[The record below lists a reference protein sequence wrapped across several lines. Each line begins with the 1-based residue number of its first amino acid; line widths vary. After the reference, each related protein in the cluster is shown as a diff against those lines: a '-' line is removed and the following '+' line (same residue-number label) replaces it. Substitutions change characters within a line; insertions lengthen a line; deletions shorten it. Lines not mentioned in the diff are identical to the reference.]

1 MNEQDGMRQQ
11 PMKPDYMALYENVV
25 HGDFYG
31 ADYYRSSDSNNES
44 AITYDDSEDKRTMAG
59 LLATSFGPKRSL
71 EVGCATGLMVK
82 AMRAYGVEADG
93 FDFSHWCIEH
103 ASDQVREW
111 VRWDDVLKLAQP
123 AKPYDLV
130 LALDVLEHLPP
141 EQVPAALANIAT
153 STAPGGIVFAVIPA
167 YGPNQYGPE
176 IFKLELDSWRRDAAL
191 GIPFV
196 DLPLDDKG
204 RPHLGHLTHAT
215 IAWWEQAFARAGL
228 LRLGRVERLLHER
241 YDSTLQ
247 FARRSFFVFV
257 KAGRLGRWRMS
268 RRLLPRIGAVPGL
281 PRGFWAW
288 ERCGANAWMHWLKA
302 EAWEPIETNGHDR
315 LRVYA
320 LCNHPDI
327 AGDAVTVTFSVDD
340 GPSCDVVFCDH
351 DWHAID
357 LEVPRR
363 RFIGLGIRSSRTWAP
378 PGETEGV
385 TPRALGVGLAYQWA
399 PPIHDAAVRPG
410 P

>member
-1 MNEQDGMRQQ
+1 MSDKDHRRQ
-11 PMKPDYMALYENVV
+11 PPANPDYMALYENVV

-44 AITYDDSEDKRTMAG
+44 AINYDDSEDKRTMAG
-59 LLATSFGPKRSL
+59 LLVTSFGPRRSL
-71 EVGCATGLMVK
+71 EVGCAMGLMVK

-103 ASDQVREW
+103 ASDQVPEW
-111 VRWDDVLKLAQP
+111 VRWDDVLKLVPPERA
-123 AKPYDLV
+123 YDLV

-141 EQVPAALANIAT
+141 EQVPAALANIAA

-215 IAWWEQAFARAGL
+215 IAWWEEAFARAGL
-228 LRLGRVERLLHER
+228 LRVGRVERLLHER
-241 YDSTLQ
+241 YDTIVQ

-257 KAGRLGRWRMS
+257 KAGRFGRWCAS
-268 RRLLPRIGAVPGL
+268 RRLLSRIRAVPGL

-288 ERCGANAWMHWLKA
+288 ERWGPDAWMHWSKA
-302 EAWEPIETNGHDR
+302 EAWEPIETNGRER
-315 LRVYA
+315 LRIYG

-327 AGDAVTVTFSVDD
+327 GEDPVTVTFNIDY
-340 GPSCDVVFCDH
+340 GPSRAVVFTDH
-351 DWHAID
+351 DWHTID
-357 LEVPRR
+357 LDVPRR
-363 RFIGLGIRSSRTWAP
+363 RFVGLHVQNSRTWAP
-378 PGETEGV
+378 EGETEGI
-385 TPRALGVGLAYQWA
+385 TPRALGVGLAYEWA
-399 PPIHDAAVRPG
+399 PPPALGANTA
-410 P
+410 